1 MSSDA
6 TFLFADLAGYTALT
20 EAHGD
25 DAAADLAED
34 FAGKVRSWLPEFGGG
49 SAKLIGDALMIRLD
63 DAVTAVGLGLAIVE
77 RTADTPR
84 YPNVRVGMNTGSA
97 VERAGDWFGAAVN
110 LAARTASEAEGCEV
124 LLTQST
130 VDLAGEV
137 VGIRLKPLGE
147 RRLKNVSQPVRIYR
161 ASRQGVPEISLVID
175 PVCRM
180 SLRGQQPTR
189 VLVHDGAEFR
199 FCSHSCADAFAA
211 DPDSFI
217 R

>member
-49 SAKLIGDALMIRLD
+49 SAKLIGDALMLRLD

-84 YPNVRVGMNTGSA
+84 YPNVRVGMNTVVRS
-97 VERAGDWFGAAVN
+97 RAGRRTGSEPRSISPPGSHPRPKAAK
-110 LAARTASEAEGCEV
+110 S
-124 LLTQST
+124 S
-130 VDLAGEV
+130 
-137 VGIRLKPLGE
+137 
-147 RRLKNVSQPVRIYR
+147 
-161 ASRQGVPEISLVID
+161 
-175 PVCRM
+175 
-180 SLRGQQPTR
+180 
-189 VLVHDGAEFR
+189 
-199 FCSHSCADAFAA
+199 
-211 DPDSFI
+211 
-217 R
+217 

>member
-1 MSSDA
+1 VTLARFLSSPTVRVD
-6 TFLFADLAGYTALT
+6 
-20 EAHGD
+20 
-25 DAAADLAED
+25 
-34 FAGKVRSWLPEFGGG
+34 GKDIDPGGR

-77 RTADTPR
+77 RTADTPS

-110 LAARTASEAEGCEV
+110 LAARVASEAEGCEV

-137 VGIRLKPLGE
+137 EGIRLKPLGE

-161 ASRQGVPEISLVID
+161 ASRPPSSSRYQLV
-175 PVCRM
+175 
-180 SLRGQQPTR
+180 
-189 VLVHDGAEFR
+189 
-199 FCSHSCADAFAA
+199 
-211 DPDSFI
+211 
-217 R
+217 

>member
-97 VERAGDWFGAAVN
+97 GRAG
-110 LAARTASEAEGCEV
+110 
-124 LLTQST
+124 
-130 VDLAGEV
+130 
-137 VGIRLKPLGE
+137 
-147 RRLKNVSQPVRIYR
+147 RRLVR
-161 ASRQGVPEISLVID
+161 S
-175 PVCRM
+175 
-180 SLRGQQPTR
+180 RGQSRRPGR
-189 VLVHDGAEFR
+189 IRGRRLRSPPNAVHR
-199 FCSHSCADAFAA
+199 
-211 DPDSFI
+211 
-217 R
+217 